1 MHLFHDAQLGQLF
14 LVVILLGVHEIL
26 EHKIL

>member
-1 MHLFHDAQLGQLF
+1 MHLFHDAQLGQL